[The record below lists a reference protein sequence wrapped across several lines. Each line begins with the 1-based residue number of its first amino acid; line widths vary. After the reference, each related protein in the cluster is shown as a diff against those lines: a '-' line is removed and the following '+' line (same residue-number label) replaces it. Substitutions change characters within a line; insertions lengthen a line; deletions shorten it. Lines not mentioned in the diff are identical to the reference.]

1 MDTIPRHAPRL
12 LLLLLLPLLA
22 ACGNKGPLVMPQ
34 QPVPVEQA
42 VPAPPA
48 DAPVQ
53 PDEPTPSAVP
63 AAPAVPA
70 ATEPALTDATPE
82 RPDA

>member
-63 AAPAVPA
+63 AAP
-70 ATEPALTDATPE
+70 EPAPTDATPE